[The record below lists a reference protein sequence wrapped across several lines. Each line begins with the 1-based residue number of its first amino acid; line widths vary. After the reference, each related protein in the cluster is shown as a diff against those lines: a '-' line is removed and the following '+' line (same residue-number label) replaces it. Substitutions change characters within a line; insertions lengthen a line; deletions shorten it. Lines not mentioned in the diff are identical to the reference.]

1 MKSMTGYG
9 RAEGE
14 IGGCAVTVEF
24 RSVNHRFKDVRM
36 SLPREWLALEV
47 DVERAIRNRV
57 GRGRVEC
64 HVRLGAGSVALGQPV
79 LNEELAKNYHNLYRD
94 LSRILGL
101 DDEPSLSALLRAEGV
116 ITWQE
121 AGVDVDAARG
131 PLLALAGKALD
142 GLAAFRDDEGQRLA
156 EELKDLLSEV
166 DRLRAE
172 IEQRL
177 PEEQE
182 ALNAR
187 TAERI
192 QAMVGQV
199 DLEQE
204 RLLQEIAILSERC
217 DVTEEVTRLAG
228 HSERFS
234 TLLAQ
239 DGPIG
244 REMDFVLQE
253 MNREINT
260 LSSKVHA
267 PEVSRRSV
275 SIKAELEKMR
285 EQAQNV
291 E

>member
-64 HVRLGAGSVALGQPV
+64 HVRLGSGAVALGQPV
-79 LNEELAKNYHNLYRD
+79 LNEDLAKNYHHLYRD
-94 LSRILGL
+94 LARICGL

-131 PLLALAGKALD
+131 PLLALVGKALD

-156 EELKDLLSEV
+156 EEIKGLLAEV
-166 DRLRAE
+166 DRLRGE

-192 QAMVGQV
+192 QAMTGQV
-199 DLEQE
+199 DVEQE

-217 DVTEEVTRLAG
+217 DVTEEVTRLSG
-228 HSERFS
+228 HSRRFS

-260 LSSKVHA
+260 LSSKFHA